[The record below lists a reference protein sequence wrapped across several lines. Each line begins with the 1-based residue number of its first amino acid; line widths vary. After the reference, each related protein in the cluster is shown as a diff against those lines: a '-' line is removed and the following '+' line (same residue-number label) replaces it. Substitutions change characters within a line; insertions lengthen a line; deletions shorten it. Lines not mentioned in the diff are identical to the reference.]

1 MSPLFPAS
9 SVCRNQVK
17 TLEQNMDKEF
27 AQKFGEEWV
36 SAWNSRDL
44 NKILS
49 HYTND
54 FEMESP
60 VIQQLVGVPTG
71 VLKGKEAVRAYW
83 SKALEMHPELH
94 FKLINVFIGGN
105 SVLVQY
111 QGHRGLSA
119 EMFYFDGSGKVIKAY
134 AHYK

>member
-1 MSPLFPAS
+1 MFPGSESRRWLPKPL
-9 SVCRNQVK
+9 
-17 TLEQNMDKEF
+17 EHIMDKEF

-36 SAWNSRDL
+36 AAWNSRDL

-54 FEMESP
+54 FEMSSP
-60 VIQQLVGVPTG
+60 VIMQLVGKPDG
-71 VLKGKEAVRAYW
+71 ILKGKKAVRDYW

-94 FKLINVFIGGN
+94 FKLISVFVGMS

-111 QGHRGLSA
+111 QGHRGG
-119 EMFYFDGSGKVIKAY
+119 FSGNVLF
-134 AHYK
+134 